1 MHDGKW
7 VNHLCPSKPK
17 DILPKS
23 GLDISAAV
31 NKSRRRG
38 NLCAFNEFLLWF
50 VSPETR
56 QRASRRSEKVCMADL
71 MAGQCEHYDV
81 IEGKDTDLQPG
92 TEPMFGFSD
101 LTAFFPC

>member
-7 VNHLCPSKPK
+7 LNHLCPSKPK
-17 DILPKS
+17 EVLPKS

-38 NLCAFNEFLLWF
+38 NLCTFNEFPLWF

-56 QRASRRSEKVCMADL
+56 LRVQAV
-71 MAGQCEHYDV
+71 GQKRFAWL
-81 IEGKDTDLQPG
+81 I
-92 TEPMFGFSD
+92 
-101 LTAFFPC
+101 

>member
-7 VNHLCPSKPK
+7 GNHLCPSKPR
-17 DILPKS
+17 DVLPKS
-23 GLDISAAV
+23 GLDISAAA
-31 NKSRRRG
+31 NKSRRRLS
-38 NLCAFNEFLLWF
+38 LCAFNEFLLWF

-56 QRASRRSEKVCMADL
+56 QSASRRSEKVCMADL
-71 MAGQCEHYDV
+71 MALQCEHCDV

-92 TEPMFGFSD
+92 TGPMFDFSD